1 MSYLVV
7 GTRAGSAWAVEV
19 QGVGRT
25 SATELSGVESAAR
38 ALLVGEGHADAAT
51 ADLQL
56 LLPDFEVDLNTHGVP
71 GDSRPHREIIAG
83 FIALLVVFGALAFV
97 LGRLL

>member
-7 GTRAGSAWAVEV
+7 GTRSGSAWGLEV

-25 SATELSGVESAAR
+25 SATDLAGVETAVR
-38 ALLVGEGHADAAT
+38 GLLLAEGRADASD

-56 LLPDFEVDLNTHGVP
+56 LLPDFEVDLDQQRLPDQSAPRAAILAGV
-71 GDSRPHREIIAG
+71 
-83 FIALLVVFGALAFV
+83 IALLVVLGALAFV
-97 LGRLL
+97 FGMLL

>member
-25 SATELSGVESAAR
+25 SATELGGVESAAR
-38 ALLVGEGHADAAT
+38 ALLVAEGHDDAAT

-56 LLPDFEVDLNTHGVP
+56 LLPDFEVDLQQHGVP
-71 GDSRPHREIIAG
+71 GDQRPHREIIAG
-83 FIALLVVFGALAFV
+83 LILLVVVIGALAFV
-97 LGRLL
+97 LGRLF

>member
-25 SATELSGVESAAR
+25 SATDLSGVESAAR
-38 ALLVGEGHADAAT
+38 ALLVAEGRDDAST

-56 LLPDFEVDLNTHGVP
+56 LLPDFEVDLQQRHLP
-71 GDSRPHREIIAG
+71 GDQRPHREIIAG
-83 FIALLVVFGALAFV
+83 LILLVVVIGALAFV
-97 LGRLL
+97 LGRLF